1 VREVLRL
8 LLSGVISAVALLIV
22 VLLVSAVLRR
32 IVHGTRYRRL
42 DRQRPLYR
50 KELEGL
56 LVSGAISRRLYFFR
70 ARPWSVKWL
79 AVEDALLDLMDDGSF
94 RDAAR
99 RLFDELGYVACYEG
113 RLRSSNAITRA
124 SAIDKLGRMRSA
136 ASVGRLLGM
145 LDSGSAETTAVTIR
159 ALSRIGSFD
168 ALEGILKRLPGI
180 VDRSLA
186 TQKTITAFLINFGPP
201 AVPLLMEL
209 AERQLNPA
217 ISAIVLEVLSQ
228 LRSKKALPL
237 AVMGLDDESPE
248 VRAKALKLLG
258 RTVPEESDLNW
269 KRVRE
274 MLDDKVWF
282 VRLHAARAVGSK
294 KYEEAVPNLVK
305 LLADDSW
312 RVRNAAAT
320 ALTNMGDTALD
331 AFLEVLRSDD
341 PYVKGSVCEEIQKTG
356 YVSRL
361 IRNLDDGEERNAR
374 KKSREILQT
383 MCEMNFRSPFHLYLE
398 RGESEE
404 LKTKIREILAAPQ
417 EAP

>member
-1 VREVLRL
+1 MREVLRL
-8 LLSGVISAVALLIV
+8 LLSGVISAVILLIV
-22 VLLVSAVLRR
+22 VLLASAVLRR
-32 IVHGTRYRRL
+32 IVHGTRYRQL
-42 DRQRPLYR
+42 DRQRPLCR

-56 LVSGAISRRLYFFR
+56 LVSGAISRRLYFFH
-70 ARPWSVKWL
+70 ARPGSVRWL
-79 AVEDALLDLMDDGSF
+79 AVEDALLDLINDGGY
-94 RDAAR
+94 RDAVR
-99 RLFDELGYVACYEG
+99 RLFDELGYMAYYEG

-124 SAIDKLGRMRSA
+124 SAIDKLGRMRSV
-136 ASVGRLLGM
+136 ASVSRLLGM
-145 LDSGSAETTAVTIR
+145 LDSDNAETMAVTIR

-180 VDRSLA
+180 VGRSLA
-186 TQKTITAFLINFGPP
+186 TQKTVTAFLINFGPP
-201 AVPLLMEL
+201 AVPMLMEL
-209 AERQLNPA
+209 AEKERDPA

-228 LRSKKALPL
+228 LRSRKALPL
-237 AVMGLDDESPE
+237 AVKGLDDESPE
-248 VRAKALKLLG
+248 VRAKALKLLD
-258 RTVPEESDLNW
+258 RTAPEEGDLDWN
-269 KRVRE
+269 RVKE

-294 KYEEAVPNLVK
+294 KYEEAVPDLVK

-331 AFLEVLRSDD
+331 AFLDVLRSDD
-341 PYVKGSVCEEIQKTG
+341 TYVKGSVCEEIQKTG

-361 IRNLDDGEERNAR
+361 IDNLQEGKERKAR
-374 KKSREILQT
+374 EKSREILQT
-383 MCEMNFRSPFHLYLE
+383 MCEMNFRSPFHLYIE

-404 LKTKIREILAAPQ
+404 VKTQIREILAARQ